1 MTPGQVKICVAE
13 FVAALITIET
23 FADECA
29 GKLTYLEL
37 DNTVAH
43 AWFEAARCPEF
54 PFDRCAQGTHLYML
68 GRNMK
73 VKTRWITSEQNVLAD
88 KCSRMDFD
96 KKAPGHK
103 IGGRRLLQ
111 VRPRWMSML
120 KYVR

>member
-37 DNTVAH
+37 DNTIAH

-54 PFDRCAQGTHLYML
+54 PFDHCAQGTHLYML

-73 VKTRWITSEQNVLAD
+73 VKTRWISTRRHQAIRSAVAD
-88 KCSRMDFD
+88 
-96 KKAPGHK
+96 
-103 IGGRRLLQ
+103 
-111 VRPRWMSML
+111 WMSML